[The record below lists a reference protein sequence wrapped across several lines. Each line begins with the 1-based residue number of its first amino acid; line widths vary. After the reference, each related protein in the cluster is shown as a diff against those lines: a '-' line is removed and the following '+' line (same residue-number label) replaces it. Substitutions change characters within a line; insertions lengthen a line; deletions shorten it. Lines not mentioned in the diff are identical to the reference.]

1 MGLRFEKAWA
11 LSAYPALSPL
21 PTQGVLLMA
30 VTWIKTN
37 FLGVRYREHATRKH
51 GVRADRCFSIR
62 YKVDGK
68 DREEVAGWASEEMS
82 AEKAFKMLAAIR
94 ENIKAGTGPKSLAAM
109 REENEV
115 KAALLEKEERAK
127 TKAGITFADFW
138 ESDYLPAAEASRT
151 SRTMETER
159 GYYKKWIGPILGD
172 IPLRRIDAAK
182 VEAVAIRAQKA
193 GKSPGTVCKILGVV
207 SQVWNRAA
215 SRDIVQGECPVRRVK
230 KPRQDN
236 RRVRFLSQEEAKNV
250 LNALMLRS
258 VDVHDEA
265 LLSLFCGLRA
275 GEIHSLTWGDI
286 DLKNGSLHIRDPKNK
301 RNRHAF
307 ITEEVKAML
316 KRRHNG
322 QATTELGFPTYNGKP
337 RLWVSDTFSRTID
350 GLGLN
355 DTGEFATD
363 EDGNQVPIRIS
374 DARQRVVFHTLRHTF
389 ASWLVQQG
397 TPLYTV
403 AELMGHTTIE
413 MSRRYSHLAP
423 DTLRKA
429 ALGLQGMLG
438 A

>member
-1 MGLRFEKAWA
+1 
-11 LSAYPALSPL
+11 
-21 PTQGVLLMA
+21 MA

-51 GVRADRCFSIR
+51 GVRADRCYSIR

-82 AEKAFKMLAAIR
+82 AEKAFKMLGVIR
-94 ENIKAGTGPKSLAAM
+94 ENIKNGTGPKSLAGI
-109 REENEV
+109 REANEL
-115 KAALLEKEERAK
+115 KTAAAEKEQRAK
-127 TKAGITFADFW
+127 AKAEITFSEFW
-138 ESDYLPAAEASRT
+138 ERDYLPAAEASRT
-151 SRTMETER
+151 PRTMETER
-159 GYYKKWIGPILGD
+159 GYYKKWIEPVLRD
-172 IPLRRIDAAK
+172 IPMQRIDAAK
-182 VEAVAIRAQKA
+182 VEAVTLRAHKA
-193 GKSPGTVCKILGVV
+193 GKSAGTICKIIGVI

-215 SRDIVQGECPVRRVK
+215 SRDMVQGECPARRVK

-236 RRVRFLSQEEAKNV
+236 RRVRFLSREEAKNV
-250 LNALMLRS
+250 LSALMIRS

-275 GEIHSLTWGDI
+275 GEIHSLTWGDV
-286 DLKNGSLHIRDPKNK
+286 DLKNGTVHIRDPKNK

-307 ITEEVKAML
+307 ITEEVTGML

-322 QATTELGFPTYNGKP
+322 QATTDLVFPTYNGKP

-350 GLGLN
+350 DLGLN
-355 DTGEFATD
+355 DTGEFAAD
-363 EDGNQVPIRIS
+363 EEGNQVPIRIS

-389 ASWLVQQG
+389 ASWLVQRG

>member
-1 MGLRFEKAWA
+1 
-11 LSAYPALSPL
+11 
-21 PTQGVLLMA
+21 MA

-51 GVRADRCFSIR
+51 GVRPDRCFSIR

-82 AEKAFKMLAAIR
+82 AEKAFKMLSAIR
-94 ENIKAGTGPKSLAAM
+94 DNIKKGTGPKSLAGI
-109 REENEV
+109 REENERQ
-115 KAALLEKEERAK
+115 AAAVEKEQRAK
-127 TKAGITFADFW
+127 ARDEVTFSEFW
-138 ESDYLPAAEASRT
+138 EKDYRQMAEATRT
-151 SRTMETER
+151 PRTMETER
-159 GYYKKWIGPILGD
+159 GYYKKWIEPILGD
-172 IPLRRIDAAK
+172 IPLWRIDAAK
-182 VEAVAIRAQKA
+182 VEAVTLRAHKA
-193 GKSPGTVCKILGVV
+193 GKSAGTICKIIGVV

-215 SRDIVQGECPVRRVK
+215 SRDVVQGECPVRKVK

-236 RRVRFLSQEEAKNV
+236 RRVRFLSQDEAKTV
-250 LNALMLRS
+250 LNALILRS

-265 LLSLFCGLRA
+265 LLSLLCGLRA
-275 GEIHSLTWGDI
+275 GEIHNLTWGDV
-286 DLKNGSLHIRDPKNK
+286 DLKNGTIHIRDPKNK

-307 ITEEVKAML
+307 ITEEVKTML
-316 KRRHNG
+316 ERRHQG
-322 QATTELGFPTYNGKP
+322 QATTELVFPTYNGKP

-350 GLGLN
+350 ELGLN
-355 DTGEFATD
+355 NTGEFTA
-363 EDGNQVPIRIS
+363 DGEGNPVPIRIS

-429 ALGLQGMLG
+429 ALSLQGKLG
-438 A
+438 G

>member
-1 MGLRFEKAWA
+1 
-11 LSAYPALSPL
+11 
-21 PTQGVLLMA
+21 MA
-30 VTWIKTN
+30 VTWIKTS

-51 GVRADRCFSIR
+51 GVNRDRCYSIR

-68 DREEVAGWASEEMS
+68 DKEEVIGWASEGID
-82 AEKAFKMLAAIR
+82 AEAAFKRLSAIR
-94 ENIKAGTGPKSLAAM
+94 DNIKKGTGPKSLAAM
-109 REENEV
+109 REENERQTV
-115 KAALLEKEERAK
+115 ASEKEQRAK
-127 TKAGITFADFW
+127 AKAEVTFSEFW
-138 ESDYLPAAEASRT
+138 EKDYLPAAEATRT
-151 SRTMETER
+151 ARTMETER
-159 GYYKKWIGPILGD
+159 GYYKKWIKPVLGD
-172 IPLRRIDAAK
+172 IPLQRIDAAK
-182 VEAVAIRAQKA
+182 VEAVTLRAHKA
-193 GKSPGTVCKILGVV
+193 GKSAGTICKIIGVV

-215 SRDIVQGECPVRRVK
+215 SRDMVQGECPARRVK

-236 RRVRFLSQEEAKNV
+236 RRVRFLSQDEAKTV
-250 LNALMLRS
+250 LAALMLRS

-265 LLSLFCGLRA
+265 LLSLLCGLRA
-275 GEIHSLTWGDI
+275 GEIHSLTWGDV
-286 DLKNGSLHIRDPKNK
+286 DLKNGTVHIRDPKNK

-316 KRRHNG
+316 KRRHQG
-322 QATTELGFPTYNGKP
+322 QATTELVFPTYNGKP

-350 GLGLN
+350 ELGLN
-355 DTGEFATD
+355 NTGEFTTD
-363 EDGNQVPIRIS
+363 AEGNQVPIRIP

-389 ASWLVQQG
+389 ASWLVQRG

-438 A
+438 AKAESS